1 MGVLTHIYLIR
12 HSEQLK
18 IKNKIVQNE
27 DSQISN
33 EKIILSVKGEKK
45 AQKISKLK
53 QLNNVDGENRMEVTD
68 RMEKSFERV
77 FSENIGK
84 TIVIVSHG
92 ASIKFLLMKWCKLNI
107 NNQLEFKNKV
117 IILNSPGVL
126 ELLFEDKELI
136 ELNQIV

>member
-1 MGVLTHIYLIR
+1 
-12 HSEQLK
+12 
-18 IKNKIVQNE
+18 
-27 DSQISN
+27 
-33 EKIILSVKGEKK
+33 
-45 AQKISKLK
+45 
-53 QLNNVDGENRMEVTD
+53 MEVTD

-117 IILNSPGVL
+117 INLNSPGVL

>member
-45 AQKISKLK
+45 LKKL
-53 QLNNVDGENRMEVTD
+53 
-68 RMEKSFERV
+68 
-77 FSENIGK
+77 
-84 TIVIVSHG
+84 VS
-92 ASIKFLLMKWCKLNI
+92 
-107 NNQLEFKNKV
+107 
-117 IILNSPGVL
+117 
-126 ELLFEDKELI
+126 
-136 ELNQIV
+136 